1 MDFVRKE
8 GDFIVKQKVY
18 FKTFG
23 CRTNLYDSQVMM
35 SAIEEY
41 DVTEDEGEADVV
53 VVNSCT
59 VTNGADT
66 HVRSYIS
73 HVEKIG
79 DARVFLTGC
88 GAHTKGEKLLEQGRV
103 SGVFG
108 QSEKLRIDEMLSKSE
123 PFYEPGDL
131 NYIDGAVVDDFVG
144 KSRAFIKIQEGC
156 DFRCSYC
163 IIPYVRGDARSM
175 DEGRILEQITRLA
188 RNGFGEFILTGTN
201 VGSYGQKTDSSIASL
216 MKKISTIRGVRRIRL
231 GSVEPIQITDEF
243 KELLSE
249 PWLEKHLHIALQ
261 HTSPQMLKLMN
272 RRNVYKQDKELF
284 ELLASKGFAI
294 GTDFITGHPGES
306 TELWDDAIKN
316 VRELPLTHLHA
327 FSYSKRDGTP
337 SCTMKPEVNGKLA
350 KERLHE
356 LEDIVKAKN
365 FEFRKAFSGSLDILV
380 ESQKDDLNVGYDQH
394 FNKILIK
401 SNEDLLGNWVNIQNY
416 EVKEETNYGS
426 I

>member
-1 MDFVRKE
+1 MK
-8 GDFIVKQKVY
+8 KVY

-35 SAIEEY
+35 SSMQEY
-41 DVTEDEGEADVV
+41 TVTEDESEADII

-73 HVEKIG
+73 HVENSGGAKI
-79 DARVFLTGC
+79 FLTGC
-88 GAHTKGEKLLEQGRV
+88 GAHTKGENLLKQGRV

-108 QSEKLRIDEMLSKSE
+108 QSEKIRIDDMLSREE
-123 PFYEPGDL
+123 PFYELGDL
-131 NYIDGAVVDDFVG
+131 NFIDESVVDDFIG

-156 DFRCSYC
+156 NFRCSYC

-175 DEGRILEQITRLA
+175 SEEKILEQITRLA

-216 MKKISTIRGVRRIRL
+216 MKKISQIRGVRRIRV

-243 KELLSE
+243 KEILDE
-249 PWLEKHLHIALQ
+249 PWLERHLHIALQ
-261 HTSPQMLKLMN
+261 HTSPQMLKFMN
-272 RRNVYKQDKELF
+272 RRNVYKQDRELF
-284 ELLASKGFAI
+284 ELLANKGFAI

-306 TELWDDAIKN
+306 QELWDEAMRN

-327 FSYSKRDGTP
+327 FTYSKRDGTP
-337 SCTMKPEVNGKLA
+337 SATMKPEVNGKVA

-356 LEDIVKAKN
+356 LEEIVKAKN
-365 FEFRKAFSGSLDILV
+365 YEFRKAFGKELEVLV
-380 ESQKDDLNVGYDQH
+380 ESEKDGAFIGYDQH
-394 FNKILIK
+394 FNKIIIN
-401 SNEDLLGNWVNIQNY
+401 SDEDLLGNWINLSEYDVR
-416 EVKEETNYGS
+416 EESNYGRV
-426 I
+426 